1 MDDVSVLSLI
11 PQSLFF
17 PTIKTVNKYSNPQ
30 RVLECLQRGLKI
42 ADACTMTSSINVQL
56 FVEILDYYVYYYEIE
71 NPSITDKFVSGLIA
85 LINEH
90 FDSIGISGSSAIS
103 DSRAYYGQ
111 IIDKIKKKK
120 VDDERFSLIV
130 C

>member
-1 MDDVSVLSLI
+1 MNQND
-11 PQSLFF
+11 
-17 PTIKTVNKYSNPQ
+17 NAYRNPQ
-30 RVLECLQRGLKI
+30 RVLECLQRSLKI
-42 ADACTMTSSINVQL
+42 ADACSMTSSANVIL

-90 FDSIGISGSSAIS
+90 FSSIGSGGSAAVEEAK
-103 DSRAYYGQ
+103 AYYAEVLKG
-111 IIDKIKKKK
+111 INKRKKEK
-120 VDDERFSLIV
+120 DTADRFGLLV

>member
-1 MDDVSVLSLI
+1 MFSIVSHLLLLRTNQDV
-11 PQSLFF
+11 
-17 PTIKTVNKYSNPQ
+17 NAYRNPQ

-42 ADACTMTSSINVQL
+42 ADACSMSSSSNVQL

-90 FDSIGISGSSAIS
+90 FESIGVTGSTSIAET
-103 DSRAYYGQ
+103 RAYYEQ
-111 IIDKIKKKK
+111 ILDQIKKKK
-120 VDDERFSLIV
+120 KKDDTKERFSLIV

>member
-1 MDDVSVLSLI
+1 
-11 PQSLFF
+11 
-17 PTIKTVNKYSNPQ
+17 
-30 RVLECLQRGLKI
+30 
-42 ADACTMTSSINVQL
+42 MTSSINVQL

-103 DSRAYYGQ
+103 DSRAYYGH

>member
-1 MDDVSVLSLI
+1 MFSIVSHLLLLRTNQDV
-11 PQSLFF
+11 
-17 PTIKTVNKYSNPQ
+17 NAYRNPQ

-42 ADACTMTSSINVQL
+42 ADACSMSSSSNVQL

-90 FDSIGISGSSAIS
+90 FESIGVTGSTSIAET
-103 DSRAYYGQ
+103 RAYYEQ
-111 IIDKIKKKK
+111 ILDQIKKKK
-120 VDDERFSLIV
+120 TKDGTKERFSLIV

>member
-1 MDDVSVLSLI
+1 
-11 PQSLFF
+11 
-17 PTIKTVNKYSNPQ
+17 
-30 RVLECLQRGLKI
+30 
-42 ADACTMTSSINVQL
+42 MTSSANVIL

-90 FDSIGISGSSAIS
+90 FSSIGSGGSAAVEEAK
-103 DSRAYYGQ
+103 AYYAEVLKG
-111 IIDKIKKKK
+111 INKRKKEK
-120 VDDERFSLIV
+120 DTADRFGLLV